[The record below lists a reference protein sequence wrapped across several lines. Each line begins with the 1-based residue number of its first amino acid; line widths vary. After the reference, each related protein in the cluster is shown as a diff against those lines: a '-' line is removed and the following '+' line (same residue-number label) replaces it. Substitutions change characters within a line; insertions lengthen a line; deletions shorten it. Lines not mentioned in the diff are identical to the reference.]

1 VRRENATYR
10 AGDEQDQQVRTAAA
24 PSGVTRRWYG
34 IGFIGFAQRTGSSTL
49 ISRLIAAVLVLF
61 LCWLLD
67 ETLARLAVADTP
79 EEKLWNFDD
88 AAPGTLPRA
97 ITVGTLFDGRPA
109 GEWKVLITNR
119 AKSASQVLAQLTSKG
134 ADQAYKLV
142 LIDGTT
148 SSNIDVEVSFLPVS
162 GKADL
167 GGGLIWRA
175 RDDRNYY
182 LLRASAIEQNIRLYR
197 VVKGARQ
204 LIKNYN
210 RNIGQSWHTLR
221 VIQQGCE
228 MQIRYDDEPLFQ
240 LCESAL
246 DRGRIGLWTKSDAVT
261 YFDDLQLH
269 LAE

>member
-1 VRRENATYR
+1 MGMIGARRR
-10 AGDEQDQQVRTAAA
+10 
-24 PSGVTRRWYG
+24 PTRHAHG
-34 IGFIGFAQRTGSSTL
+34 IRGAVIAHRSRSSTVT
-49 ISRLIAAVLVLF
+49 SRLMAAVLTFF
-61 LCWLLD
+61 LCWLLN
-67 ETLARLAVADTP
+67 EGVARLAAADIS

-97 ITVGTLFDGRPA
+97 FTVGTLFDGRPA

-142 LIDGTT
+142 LVEGTT

-182 LLRASAIEQNIRLYR
+182 LLRASAIDQNIRLYR

-228 MQIRYDDEPLFQ
+228 MQVRYDDEPLFQ